1 MSMIGDLAA
10 QNGQI
15 SPINLNDSK
24 KSLRSNQHRT
34 LKPPSNPKTDKER
47 APS

>member
-10 QNGQI
+10 HNGQI

-34 LKPPSNPKTDKER
+34 LKPPLKRKS
-47 APS
+47 AF